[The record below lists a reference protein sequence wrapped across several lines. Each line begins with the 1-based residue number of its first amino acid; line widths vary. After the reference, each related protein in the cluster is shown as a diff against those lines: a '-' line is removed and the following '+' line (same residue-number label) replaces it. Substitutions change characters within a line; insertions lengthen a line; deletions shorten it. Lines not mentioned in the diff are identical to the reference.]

1 MKRKRKENVTNCAF
15 FCSAT
20 MLTSKVLPENIE
32 NQSEVSGC
40 ANSCNV
46 FFQFDLGKPRPMIF
60 S

>member
-40 ANSCNV
+40 ANSCNT
-46 FFQFDLGKPRPMIF
+46 FFQFDLGKP
-60 S
+60 